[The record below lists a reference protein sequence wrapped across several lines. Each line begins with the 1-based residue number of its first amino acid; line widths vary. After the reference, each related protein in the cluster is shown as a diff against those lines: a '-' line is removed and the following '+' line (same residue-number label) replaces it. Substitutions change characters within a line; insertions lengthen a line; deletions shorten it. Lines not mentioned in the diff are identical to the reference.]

1 MPKKLPEVNL
11 LPTFKK
17 PRESTPYFIMISMI
31 IVLLLFILLGVYYFT
46 TKSKLQTAENDY
58 QALQEEIDQ
67 LQITIDEK
75 READTEGPSLENA
88 VNFAKGHYIPT
99 SIFIEELFDLLP
111 EHSYF
116 SEYTY
121 RANEA
126 NIEVHVE
133 TLDTVAQYTAQL
145 KGSPYVTD
153 TKVNTVE
160 TFTLKD
166 EDIDPFEEIP
176 RYEAQFTLLIDPL
189 KLKEAERDDE

>member
-1 MPKKLPEVNL
+1 MPERLPDVNL

-17 PRESTPYFIMISMI
+17 PRESTPYFIIISML
-31 IVLLLFILLGVYYFT
+31 IVLLLFIFLGVHYFM
-46 TKSKLQTAENDY
+46 TKSKLQVAENEHNE
-58 QALQEEIDQ
+58 LQEEIDR
-67 LQITIDEK
+67 LQVDIDAK
-75 READTEGPSLENA
+75 RQDESEGPTLANA
-88 VNFAKGHYIPT
+88 VNFAEGHHIPT

-111 EHSYF
+111 ENSYF

>member
-121 RANEA
+121 RTKEA
-126 NIEVHVE
+126 NIEVHFE
-133 TLDTVAQYTAQL
+133 TLDHVAHYTSQL
-145 KGSPYVTD
+145 NNSPLIID
-153 TKVNTVE
+153 TKVNTID
-160 TFTLKD
+160 TFILTEDDSKLY
-166 EDIDPFEEIP
+166 EDIS
-176 RYEAQFTLLIDPL
+176 RYNTQFSLTIDAAQ
-189 KLKEAERDDE
+189 LKEEERADE